1 MNTTPHAQQI
11 ALLRNLKGAPISI
24 IWALLMAN
32 MYAPPDSVR
41 TLKNSELEMW
51 TGYSDKPISNA
62 LDLLHAM
69 GMVSQNSAG
78 GWYLTT
84 AAYQLPLPLWLP
96 DGRGRIQ
103 DTPISEAS
111 RRNSPTSYSSSSSRS
126 IIQEEEEEKKE
137 KPTRDGNSPPAS
149 RPPSRP
155 VDNSVDNHKRTI
167 KDLLLRAGVGEKS
180 PKMKQL
186 LAMNL
191 DIKYVEAH
199 VLERLYQARLHEAN
213 PKQNPNYPVAWLI
226 NKLICADPSPAPRC
240 PTCLQNYSYCYCQ
253 R

>member
-32 MYAPPDSVR
+32 MYTPPDSVR

-69 GMVSQNSAG
+69 GIVSQNSAG
-78 GWYLTT
+78 GWYPTT

-96 DGRGRIQ
+96 NGRGRIQ
-103 DTPISEAS
+103 DTPLSEAS
-111 RRNSPTSYSSSSSRS
+111 RRNSPTSSSSSSRS
-126 IIQEEEEEKKE
+126 IIQEEEEKKE
-137 KPTRDGNSPPAS
+137 MRARAGNSPPV
-149 RPPSRP
+149 PPP

-191 DIKYVEAH
+191 DVKYVEAH
-199 VLERLYQARLHEAN
+199 VLERLYQARLHDAN
-213 PKQNPNYPVAWLI
+213 PIQNPDYPVAWLI
-226 NKLICADPSPAPRC
+226 NKLVCGDPSPAPRC
-240 PTCLQNYSYCYCQ
+240 STCLQNYSYCYC
-253 R
+253 RT